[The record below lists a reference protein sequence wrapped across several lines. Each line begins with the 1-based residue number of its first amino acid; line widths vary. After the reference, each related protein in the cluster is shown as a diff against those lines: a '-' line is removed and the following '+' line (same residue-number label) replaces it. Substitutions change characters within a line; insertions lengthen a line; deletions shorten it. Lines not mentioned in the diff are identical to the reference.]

1 MKNRIIA
8 FGLLILAVAALGIGF
23 SAYSSTL
30 TVTSSA
36 RVNPSSNNYKL
47 VFANNN
53 NINNLDY
60 GYVTPINN
68 SPLGGNGIINN
79 GDRPTISG
87 LTAYFDDK
95 GESVSYRVYIVN
107 TGKYTAYI
115 KNFNFIEKNGSFNE
129 CIAREGT
136 NSSGVE
142 DVCSY
147 IYVTVNIGNYTFTS
161 NSANLSNSMNLSLDP
176 NESQEVI
183 ITVTYDANAV
193 NPNGD
198 FYVKFGDLQVLSST
212 VPNS

>member
-1 MKNRIIA
+1 M
-8 FGLLILAVAALGIGF
+8 ILAVGALGIGF
-23 SAYSSTL
+23 SAYSNTL
-30 TVTSSA
+30 DVTSS
-36 RVNPSSNNYKL
+36 VKVKSNSSNYRL
-47 VFANNN
+47 VFANNTDV
-53 NINNLDY
+53 NNLDFGNVLPITNASY
-60 GYVTPINN
+60 G
-68 SPLGGNGIINN
+68 GRGIINN
-79 GDRPTISG
+79 NSDIPTISG
-87 LTAYFDDK
+87 LSALFDDK

-142 DVCSY
+142 HVCSY